1 MIKKN
6 IDVSLGGD
14 ETRPIAMLVQL
25 ASQFKS
31 RIKIRQDN
39 MVVNAKSI
47 MGMMTLGLVQGQ
59 KLEIDVEGEDE
70 ENAMLEMENF
80 LTHKN

>member
-6 IDVSLGGD
+6 IDVSVGEDGA
-14 ETRPIAMLVQL
+14 RPIAMLVQL

-31 RIKIRQDN
+31 NIELRRDT
-39 MVVNAKSI
+39 MTVNAKSI

-59 KLEIDVEGEDE
+59 KLEISIDGEDE
-70 ENAMLEMENF
+70 EEAMKEMEDY
-80 LTHKN
+80 LIGK

>member
-1 MIKKN
+1 MIKKTV
-6 IDVSLGGD
+6 DVSVGD
-14 ETRPIAMLVQL
+14 DGARPIAMLVQL

-31 RIKIRQDN
+31 NIELHQDN

-59 KLEIDVEGEDE
+59 KLEIHIDGEDE
-70 ENAMLEMENF
+70 ESAMKGVEEY
-80 LTHKN
+80 LTGK

>member
-6 IDVSLGGD
+6 IDVSVG
-14 ETRPIAMLVQL
+14 EENARPIAKLVQL

-31 RIKIRQDN
+31 NIELRQDN
-39 MVVNAKSI
+39 MTVNAKSI

-59 KLEIDVEGEDE
+59 KLEISIDGEDE
-70 ENAMLEMENF
+70 EMAMKDMEDY
-80 LTHKN
+80 LTGK